1 VPLKRF
7 LAIAIGLLLFFV
19 VVCPIT
25 PTPIAVVAGKAQ
37 VQVPAVVIASIVF
50 TTAPRLDAPV
60 WTVSSDP
67 VPLLS
72 STDLVDLT
80 CVRLC

>member
-1 VPLKRF
+1 MKRV
-7 LAIAIGLLLFFV
+7 LAAFVGLLLFFV

-25 PTPIAVVAGKAQ
+25 PTPIAVVGGKAQ
-37 VQVPAVVIASIVF
+37 VQMPAVAVVSIVF
-50 TTAPRLDAPV
+50 TTASRLDAPL

-67 VPLLS
+67 VARLS
-72 STDLVDLT
+72 STDVLDLT